1 MRKRDP
7 KSTAPTARAGGF
19 PRTLYDTGLKKR
31 RVVGLAILAILLTL
45 FLIFNR
51 IPKLD
56 TVEADL
62 AAAAGCNIAG
72 SVTKKVSIIVVGV
85 QNKNV
90 LNGYE
95 KSRKHRQAEA
105 LIAKGMNIEI
115 LSEDDFSELVGIE
128 GTR

>member
-1 MRKRDP
+1 MSADGCSKRH
-7 KSTAPTARAGGF
+7 GGNVH
-19 PRTLYDTGLKKR
+19 D
-31 RVVGLAILAILLTL
+31 
-45 FLIFNR
+45 
-51 IPKLD
+51 D
-56 TVEADL
+56 
-62 AAAAGCNIAG
+62 
-72 SVTKKVSIIVVGV
+72 VSIIVVGV

-105 LIAKGMNIEI
+105 LIDKGMDIEI